1 MRKKAMNKVL
11 VIDNHPGMLKFMS
24 NLLEKKGYHVFT
36 AGDGVSALSVL
47 DRHIPDIIFV
57 DMVMPNISG
66 EKLCRII
73 RRRPKM
79 KNVWL
84 IVLSG
89 IAAENDI
96 DFQKL
101 GVDAC
106 IAKGPFNEMA
116 VHTLNVMDAL
126 AQGDLGAISGKV
138 FGLED
143 MNRREVIR
151 ELLSSK
157 MHSEVILGNMSEGIF
172 ELTPTGQI
180 VYANQMAIQ
189 IMGLPEEELL
199 AMEFIGF
206 FQENHRKRIEELFVD
221 IFEDNQPRNISE
233 DTPILLNQK
242 KLALTI
248 LPIQHEGAR
257 CVIVILDD
265 VSIKKQLEEK
275 LRHSQKMEAIAT
287 LAGGIAHEFNNAL
300 YAITGNLELLQMDLQ
315 GNDQV
320 VKYIQSFNHPI
331 NRMTRLTK
339 QLLAYAQVGSYH
351 FEKITLSDFARES
364 YQLLKH
370 SIDPFIQVE
379 MALPNN
385 GSSVEA
391 DLTQM
396 QMVLSSILTNA
407 SEALNGNGKV
417 RISAEDLDIGDDFIK
432 IDPEIKPGQY
442 TCLIVEDNGEGMDE
456 ESIKKVFDPF
466 YSTKFHGRGLSM
478 AAAYG
483 IVKNHHGT
491 ISIDSEM
498 GKGTAVRIYLP
509 ICQKPSPIFEETL
522 PETVKGTGTIL
533 IIEDEESV
541 MEVTHALLERTGYR
555 ILQAKTGREAVDIAK
570 EFEGDIDSV
579 LLDIGLPDM
588 SGEKVYARLKEVR
601 PDLKVIVCSG
611 YSSDGVAKDI
621 LRAGAQ
627 GFIQKPFSLKSL
639 SSKLK
644 EMMEPESTI

>member
-1 MRKKAMNKVL
+1 MNKVL

-24 NLLEKKGYHVFT
+24 NLLEKKGYHVLT

-47 DRHIPDIIFV
+47 DHHIPDIIFV

-66 EKLCRII
+66 EKLCRIV

-221 IFEDNQPRNISE
+221 IFEDNKPRNISE
-233 DTPILLNQK
+233 DSPILLNQK

-257 CVIVILDD
+257 CVIVILND

-320 VKYIQSFNHPI
+320 AKYTQSFNHPI